1 MARPDEHF
9 EQARQNRAFAEH
21 LLATYP
27 SNLVF
32 LQWAVTAAF
41 YAALHCMSG
50 YLVQQ
55 GVQVFN
61 HEARD
66 AALARLTSSGAIPFA
81 VYDAYVKLKR
91 RSTGPATASNAAMM
105 GPVVA
110 GDRPRGQPGS
120 VLDLD
125 SVSAPDRC

>member
-1 MARPDEHF
+1 VPRPDEHF

-27 SNLVF
+27 NNPVF

-41 YAALHCMSG
+41 YAALHCMTG

-61 HEARD
+61 HQAREAE
-66 AALARLTSSGAIPFA
+66 LARRTNGGAIPFP

-91 RSTGPATASNAAMM
+91 RSTGARYELWTFSERQVRSQILDRYLATIATFV
-105 GPVVA
+105 G
-110 GDRPRGQPGS
+110 
-120 VLDLD
+120 L
-125 SVSAPDRC
+125 